1 MVHTQGVSMSSSE
14 DCGGCEQG
22 EGCRD
27 VVVSTADGQDYLLW
41 ALF

>member
-1 MVHTQGVSMSSSE
+1 MVHMQGVSTSSSE

-27 VVVSTADGQDYLLW
+27 AVVSPADGQDYLL
-41 ALF
+41 